1 MAAASTSEIT
11 EGPVLSL
18 ITKRLRGLKKKFNR
32 IVQMEESIAQG
43 KPINKEQEDFL
54 RSKPSVSAAIDELE
68 KLRQPLSVAV
78 SEEIELAA
86 HRLNPK
92 SDSTVVPEASNGVVE
107 DLLHLFYFG
116 SLFDVRSQNDFTA
129 TMLTRTHERG
139 CCLTYDYVTDDAT
152 DLLSERDLDMISI
165 LGGGLLISRPV
176 NSILSHKNALQ
187 RCMEHAKLWLANS
200 DQPIDSNV
208 NVSYAELRE
217 KLNKIMASD
226 YFTTTPEIKAP
237 VEMAAAAG
245 NYVPFQVPFSV
256 HMDEDSVAQYQ
267 PKHAFGFI
275 PVGIIPS
282 WIFPEKGMNRWKLH
296 GKKAVAIFR
305 NIEDRTWLKDLLIK
319 YQKHISPDYA
329 VIVGLDFCQSVG
341 ELFSLGKS
349 IPEQET
355 ENIQHETG
363 DDQSSPAEELQEDE
377 QETENPAVVSDQE
390 EQDNPS
396 TEVEV
401 YYNQREVEHVEVDHN
416 QREAEP
422 KEQQYVSRRNY
433 QNQRGGRGG
442 GNGGRRGYSNGRGGR
457 SGGRGGG
464 GYQIDRNQHY
474 DQPGNYYQ
482 RNNYNN
488 RGRGVRGGGHTY
500 NNNGSTGEGS
510 HAPADVGVAS

>member
-54 RSKPSVSAAIDELE
+54 RSKPSVAAAIDELE

-116 SLFDVRSQNDFTA
+116 CLFDVRSQNDFTA

-165 LGGGLLISRPV
+165 LGGGLIISRPV
-176 NSILSHKNALQ
+176 NSSLSHKNALQ

-267 PKHAFGFI
+267 PK
-275 PVGIIPS
+275 
-282 WIFPEKGMNRWKLH
+282 
-296 GKKAVAIFR
+296 
-305 NIEDRTWLKDLLIK
+305 
-319 YQKHISPDYA
+319 
-329 VIVGLDFCQSVG
+329 
-341 ELFSLGKS
+341 
-349 IPEQET
+349 EQET

-363 DDQSSPAEELQEDE
+363 DDQSSPAEELQKDE

-433 QNQRGGRGG
+433 QNQRGGRGS

-464 GYQIDRNQHY
+464 GYHIDRNQHY

-482 RNNYNN
+482 RNSYTNQ
-488 RGRGVRGGGHTY
+488 GRGVRGGGHTY
-500 NNNGSTGEGS
+500 NNNGSTGE
-510 HAPADVGVAS
+510 APADVGVAS

>member
-18 ITKRLRGLKKKFNR
+18 ITKRLRGLKKKLNR

-176 NSILSHKNALQ
+176 NSSLSHKNALQ

-267 PKHAFGFI
+267 PK
-275 PVGIIPS
+275 
-282 WIFPEKGMNRWKLH
+282 
-296 GKKAVAIFR
+296 
-305 NIEDRTWLKDLLIK
+305 
-319 YQKHISPDYA
+319 
-329 VIVGLDFCQSVG
+329 
-341 ELFSLGKS
+341 
-349 IPEQET
+349 EQET

-488 RGRGVRGGGHTY
+488 RGRGVRGGGHTH

>member
-43 KPINKEQEDFL
+43 KPINKEQEDVL

-92 SDSTVVPEASNGVVE
+92 SDSTVVPEASNGVVK

-176 NSILSHKNALQ
+176 NSSLSHKNALQ

-245 NYVPFQVPFSV
+245 NYVPFQVPFSA

-267 PKHAFGFI
+267 PK
-275 PVGIIPS
+275 
-282 WIFPEKGMNRWKLH
+282 
-296 GKKAVAIFR
+296 
-305 NIEDRTWLKDLLIK
+305 
-319 YQKHISPDYA
+319 
-329 VIVGLDFCQSVG
+329 
-341 ELFSLGKS
+341 
-349 IPEQET
+349 EQET

-396 TEVEV
+396 TEVEA
-401 YYNQREVEHVEVDHN
+401 YYNQREEEHVEVDHN

-510 HAPADVGVAS
+510 HAPADAGVAS

>member
-54 RSKPSVSAAIDELE
+54 RSKPSVAAAIDELE

-116 SLFDVRSQNDFTA
+116 CLFDVRSQNDFTA

-165 LGGGLLISRPV
+165 LGGGLIISRPV
-176 NSILSHKNALQ
+176 NSSLSHKNALQ

-267 PKHAFGFI
+267 AK
-275 PVGIIPS
+275 
-282 WIFPEKGMNRWKLH
+282 
-296 GKKAVAIFR
+296 
-305 NIEDRTWLKDLLIK
+305 
-319 YQKHISPDYA
+319 
-329 VIVGLDFCQSVG
+329 
-341 ELFSLGKS
+341 
-349 IPEQET
+349 EQET
-355 ENIQHETG
+355 EKIQHETG
-363 DDQSSPAEELQEDE
+363 DDQSSPAEELQKDE

-396 TEVEV
+396 TEVEA

-442 GNGGRRGYSNGRGGR
+442 SNGGRRGYSNGRGGR

-482 RNNYNN
+482 RNNYTNQ
-488 RGRGVRGGGHTY
+488 GRGVRGGGHTY
-500 NNNGSTGEGS
+500 NNNSSTGE
-510 HAPADVGVAS
+510 APADVAS

>member
-176 NSILSHKNALQ
+176 NSSLSHKNALQ

-267 PKHAFGFI
+267 PK
-275 PVGIIPS
+275 
-282 WIFPEKGMNRWKLH
+282 
-296 GKKAVAIFR
+296 
-305 NIEDRTWLKDLLIK
+305 
-319 YQKHISPDYA
+319 
-329 VIVGLDFCQSVG
+329 
-341 ELFSLGKS
+341 
-349 IPEQET
+349 EQET